1 MPVFFEAK
9 SLTQEE
15 QQKLAEE
22 VEKRIA
28 AKIEDGLL
36 TEKDIREI
44 QEMKL
49 RPLPDILDVQNVYE
63 SHLFRPE
70 PEWGRRQ

>member
-1 MPVFFEAK
+1 MPAFFEAK
-9 SLTQEE
+9 SLTPEE

-22 VEKRIA
+22 VEKRVA
-28 AKIEDGLL
+28 AKLEDGLL

-70 PEWGRRQ
+70 PG